1 MLVMSDKQQ
10 PKHVLTNIDSYIPF
24 SIEFSNSG
32 LADLYWR
39 CGNGK
44 TCLFELGLSN
54 TGEVIN
60 ITLASINSNNILK
73 NNNKYKIPFPV
84 ENFLPKFDVSEW
96 NIISEDYSS
105 IFRDDFNYELQLIVG
120 LDYLVLNFLNIEKSV
135 CYFKNEELYL
145 GFNSNKELSSIQL
158 THIAA
163 EEIEIIKEIFK
174 VDTN

>member
-60 ITLASINSNNILK
+60 ITLASINSSNILK

>member
-24 SIEFSNSG
+24 SIEFSDSG

-60 ITLASINSNNILK
+60 ITLVSI
-73 NNNKYKIPFPV
+73 Y
-84 ENFLPKFDVSEW
+84 
-96 NIISEDYSS
+96 
-105 IFRDDFNYELQLIVG
+105 
-120 LDYLVLNFLNIEKSV
+120 
-135 CYFKNEELYL
+135 YFKNEELYF
-145 GFNSNKELSSIQL
+145 GFNSNKELSSIHL
-158 THIAA
+158 TNITA
-163 EEIEIIKEIFK
+163 EEVEIIKRNFS
-174 VDTN
+174 V

>member
-60 ITLASINSNNILK
+60 ITLASINSSNILK

-145 GFNSNKELSSIQL
+145 GFNSNKELSSILL
-158 THIAA
+158 THLTA
-163 EEIEIIKEIFK
+163 EEIEILKRNF
-174 VDTN
+174 

>member
-60 ITLASINSNNILK
+60 ITLASINSSNILK

-96 NIISEDYSS
+96 NIISKDYSS

>member
-60 ITLASINSNNILK
+60 ITLASINSSNILK

-120 LDYLVLNFLNIEKSV
+120 LDYLVLNLLNIEKSV

>member
-24 SIEFSNSG
+24 SIEFSDSG

-60 ITLASINSNNILK
+60 ITLVSINSSNILK

-96 NIISEDYSS
+96 NISEDYSS

-120 LDYLVLNFLNIEKSV
+120 LDYLVLTYLNIEKSIY
-135 CYFKNEELYL
+135 YFKNEELYF
-145 GFNSNKELSSIQL
+145 GFNSNKELSSIHL
-158 THIAA
+158 TNITA
-163 EEIEIIKEIFK
+163 EEVEIIKRNFS
-174 VDTN
+174 V

>member
-60 ITLASINSNNILK
+60 ITLASINSSNILK

-96 NIISEDYSS
+96 NIITEDYSS

>member
-1 MLVMSDKQQ
+1 MSDKQQ

-60 ITLASINSNNILK
+60 ITLASINSSNILK
-73 NNNKYKIPFPV
+73 KNNKYKIPFPV

-105 IFRDDFNYELQLIVG
+105 IFRDDFNYELQLILG

-163 EEIEIIKEIFK
+163 EEIEMIKEIFK

>member
-1 MLVMSDKQQ
+1 MSDKQQ

-60 ITLASINSNNILK
+60 ITLASINSSNILK
-73 NNNKYKIPFPV
+73 KNNKYKIPFPV

-105 IFRDDFNYELQLIVG
+105 IFRDDFNYELQLILG

-135 CYFKNEELYL
+135 CYFKNVELYL

-163 EEIEIIKEIFK
+163 EEIEMIKEIFK

>member
-1 MLVMSDKQQ
+1 M
-10 PKHVLTNIDSYIPF
+10 
-24 SIEFSNSG
+24 
-32 LADLYWR
+32 
-39 CGNGK
+39 
-44 TCLFELGLSN
+44 
-54 TGEVIN
+54 
-60 ITLASINSNNILK
+60 
-73 NNNKYKIPFPV
+73 

-105 IFRDDFNYELQLIVG
+105 IFRDDFNYELQLILG

-163 EEIEIIKEIFK
+163 EEIEMIKEIFK

>member
-1 MLVMSDKQQ
+1 MLVMSDEQQ

-24 SIEFSNSG
+24 SIEFSDSG

-60 ITLASINSNNILK
+60 ITLVSINSSNILK

-96 NIISEDYSS
+96 NISEDYSS
-105 IFRDDFNYELQLIVG
+105 IFRDDFNYELQ
-120 LDYLVLNFLNIEKSV
+120 
-135 CYFKNEELYL
+135 
-145 GFNSNKELSSIQL
+145 
-158 THIAA
+158 
-163 EEIEIIKEIFK
+163 
-174 VDTN
+174 